1 MGDSRKP
8 LPQLNGDLFLTDSGM
23 ETFLCFQQGIDLP
36 EFAAFPLLETE
47 EGRREITAYM
57 ERHIRIAVD
66 NKLGFVLETPTW
78 RANRDWGA
86 KLGYDAD
93 RLAQANR
100 DAVTFMMEI
109 RDAHQTPDSPMVVS
123 GCIGPRGDG
132 YSPEHLMG
140 PDEAADYHRAQ
151 IEAFAAAGADLVT
164 TFTMT
169 HVGETAGITR
179 AAQAAGIPAVMS
191 FTTETDGRIPTG
203 QTLGE
208 AIREVDAL
216 TNGGPVYY
224 MINCAHPTHFEHA
237 LKTGEDWVTRIR
249 AIRANASVKSHE
261 ELDNSTELDDGNPVE
276 FGEQYRAMRA
286 HMPHLSV
293 LGGCCGTDHRHV
305 EQIWEACK
313 LAA

>member
-1 MGDSRKP
+1 MNRSSGQFFAREPLPGWTARKP
-8 LPQLNGDLFLTDSGM
+8 
-23 ETFLCFQQGIDLP
+23 
-36 EFAAFPLLETE
+36 
-47 EGRREITAYM
+47 
-57 ERHIRIAVD
+57 
-66 NKLGFVLETPTW
+66 
-78 RANRDWGA
+78 
-86 KLGYDAD
+86 
-93 RLAQANR
+93 
-100 DAVTFMMEI
+100 
-109 RDAHQTPDSPMVVS
+109 
-123 GCIGPRGDG
+123 
-132 YSPEHLMG
+132 
-140 PDEAADYHRAQ
+140 
-151 IEAFAAAGADLVT
+151 
-164 TFTMT
+164 
-169 HVGETAGITR
+169 
-179 AAQAAGIPAVMS
+179 AGIPAVMS